1 MRKLAVMS
9 ILLVLL
15 AVGASPAA
23 AAIVPCGTTT
33 LDTLIGVGNGC
44 SIQDKVFT
52 NFAYTTGGGG
62 KPATDVETQVVFTPG
77 ATSDIHGFIFSP
89 VNGTGTW
96 TVGFTLSYNISVDPA
111 FPGVT
116 ITSSKDQINTGLTP
130 NGAVMTDTQTF
141 GTIATNGS
149 TVGSETNQISFAGAT
164 SVDTSSVLVLGG
176 GSQLVSFE
184 QDFFETLPV
193 PAAVPEPAT
202 LLLLGSGLVAAGVF
216 GRKRLGGRKA

>member
-1 MRKLAVMS
+1 MRKLVLVS
-9 ILLVLL
+9 ISLVLL
-15 AVGASPAA
+15 AVGASPAS

-33 LDTLIGVGNGC
+33 LDTLIGAGNGC

-52 NFAYTTGGGG
+52 NFAYTTAG
-62 KPATDVETQVVFTPG
+62 KPATDVEVQTVFTTVGP
-77 ATSDIHGFIFSP
+77 TSEIHGFIFSP

-116 ITSSKDQINTGLTP
+116 IIASKDQINTGLTP
-130 NGAVMTDTQTF
+130 NSVVMTDTQTF
-141 GTIATNGS
+141 GTIITNGS
-149 TVGSETNQISFAGAT
+149 SSLNESAQISFAGAT
-164 SVDTSSVLVLGG
+164 SVDTSSVLTLGAG
-176 GSQLVSFE
+176 NQLVSFE
-184 QDFFETLPV
+184 QDFFETV
-193 PAAVPEPAT
+193 PGPAVPEPAT

>member
-1 MRKLAVMS
+1 MRKLVLVS
-9 ILLVLL
+9 ISLVLL
-15 AVGASPAA
+15 AVGASPAS

-33 LDTLIGVGNGC
+33 LDTLIGAGNGC

-52 NFAYTTGGGG
+52 NFAYTTGAGG
-62 KPATDVETQVVFTPG
+62 KPATAVEVQTVFTTAGP
-77 ATSDIHGFIFSP
+77 TSEIHGFIFSP
-89 VNGTGTW
+89 VNNTGTW

-116 ITSSKDQINTGLTP
+116 IIASKDQINTGLTP
-130 NGAVMTDTQTF
+130 NSVVMTDTQTF
-141 GTIATNGS
+141 GTIITNGS
-149 TVGSETNQISFAGAT
+149 SSLNESAQISFAGAT
-164 SVDTSSVLVLGG
+164 SVDTSSVLTLAG

-184 QDFFETLPV
+184 QDFFETV
-193 PAAVPEPAT
+193 PGPAVPEPAT